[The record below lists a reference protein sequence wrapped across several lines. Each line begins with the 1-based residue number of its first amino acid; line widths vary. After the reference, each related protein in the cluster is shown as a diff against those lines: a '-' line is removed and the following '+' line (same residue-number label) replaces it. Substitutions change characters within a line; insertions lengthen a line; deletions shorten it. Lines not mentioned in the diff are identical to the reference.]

1 MDLLAGA
8 LFTSLIF
15 ISMAASDPPKPIGKE
30 QAERIAGKTFAS
42 ISGGHD
48 LVMMK
53 DKTVE
58 RPFGWVFFATTRK
71 YLETHDP
78 RYLVPG
84 MAPLV
89 VLREDGSTEFLP
101 TSLPPARA
109 IELYEKRW
117 DENRSPSR
125 PGAK

>member
-1 MDLLAGA
+1 MDLFAGA
-8 LFTSLIF
+8 FFTSLIF
-15 ISMAASDPPKPIGKE
+15 VSMATSDPAKPIGKE
-30 QAERIAGKTFAS
+30 QAERIAEKTFAS
-42 ISGGHD
+42 VAGGHD

-53 DKTVE
+53 DRTVN

-78 RYLVPG
+78 QYLVPG

-117 DENRSPSR
+117 EENRSASK